1 MLEKEALQISFSNI
15 TDEKLEAIQ
24 KQILRASTKKD
35 VDVWQV
41 WEDNVEF
48 HMLLASYSE
57 NKVLLRF
64 LKECMG
70 MEKRA
75 YAQKVWKRKSNMDDS
90 VDGTPHNDIYS
101 RLCERDLEGALFL
114 LEQDIAG
121 MGREQEQSMIAQ

>member
-15 TDEKLEAIQ
+15 TREKLEAIQ
-24 KQILRASTKKD
+24 KQMLRASTKKD
-35 VDVWQV
+35 VDVW
-41 WEDNVEF
+41 EDNIEF

-90 VDGTPHNDIYS
+90 VDGTLHNDIYS

-114 LEQDIAG
+114 LEQDIAEWNVN
-121 MGREQEQSMIAQ
+121 RNRV